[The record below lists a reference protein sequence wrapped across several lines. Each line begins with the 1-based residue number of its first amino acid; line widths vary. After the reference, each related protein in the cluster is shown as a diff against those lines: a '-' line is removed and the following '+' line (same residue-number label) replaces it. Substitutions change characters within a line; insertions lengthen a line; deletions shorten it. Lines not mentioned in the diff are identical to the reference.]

1 MQTGYVLRPVEFA
14 SLPGW
19 QTDDPSEL
27 VPALRRCREYILT
40 HKPYKTGSLGI
51 AAQDLLPAMEA
62 AAHFYPES
70 SAAARQFFERRFS
83 PFRIEKANGR
93 RGLVTAFYEPDVEV
107 CSVASGEW
115 RYPFYRRPDD
125 LVDLDDSNR
134 PPEMDAS
141 YAFGCLDNGRIS
153 EYPDR
158 KAIDQGWLKGRGLEI
173 AWAKSREDVFFAHIQ
188 GAARLHFPNGDV
200 RRITY
205 AAKAGHPFSAIGR
218 KLIDL
223 GEIGP
228 SRISMQ
234 SIRQWLRDNP
244 DRVDDIYWHN
254 RSYIFFR
261 DVPVG
266 APELGPVAAAKVQM
280 APGRSLAVDRSIHTF
295 GSPFFV
301 VSESLTR
308 LDDGKPFRRSLL
320 ALDTGSAI
328 IGPDRGDIFTGS
340 GEAAG
345 DLAGAVKNDADFYI
359 LVPRE
364 VAGKFMNQAWR
375 SA

>member
-1 MQTGYVLRPVEFA
+1 MKTGYVLRPVDFA

-27 VPALRRCREYILT
+27 VPALRRCQNHILT
-40 HKPYKTGSLGI
+40 QKPYKTGSLGI
-51 AAQDLLPAMEA
+51 TAQDLLPAMEA
-62 AAHFYPES
+62 AADFYPETA
-70 SAAARQFFERRFS
+70 AAARQFFENHFR
-83 PFRIEKANGR
+83 PFKIEKTDGH

-107 CSVASGEW
+107 RATADDEW
-115 RYPFYRRPDD
+115 RHPFYRRPDD

-134 PPEMDAS
+134 PLDMDTA
-141 YAFGCLDNGRIS
+141 YAFGLLRNGKIS

-158 KAIDQGWLKGRGLEI
+158 RAIDQGYLKNRSLEI
-173 AWAKSREDVFFAHIQ
+173 AWASSREDVFFAHIQ
-188 GAARLHFPNGDV
+188 GAARLNFPDGEV

-205 AAKAGHPFSAIGR
+205 AAKSGHPFSAIGR
-218 KLIDL
+218 RLIDL
-223 GEIGP
+223 GEIDP
-228 SRISMQ
+228 SGISMRV
-234 SIRQWLRDNP
+234 IRKWLRDNP
-244 DRVDDIYWHN
+244 NRADEIYWHN

-261 DVPVG
+261 EVPVG
-266 APELGPVAAAKVQM
+266 VPELGPVAAAKVQM
-280 APGRSLAVDRSIHTF
+280 SPGRALAVDRSIHTF

-308 LDDGKPFRRSLL
+308 LDGDKPFRRLLL

-345 DLAGAVKNDADFYI
+345 DLAGSVKNEADFYI
-359 LVPRE
+359 FVPGGI
-364 VAGKFMNQAWR
+364 ADKIMNKAWQ